1 MSSDVQQLR
10 LALQAQPV
18 VLVRVHSA
26 KGSVPRGTGTWM
38 AVCSDTIIA
47 TIGGGHLEWQ
57 AIAHA
62 KALLAKVQAA
72 TLSATPQAAPV
83 VDEVLHFKLG
93 PSLGQCCGG
102 ALDLRFEYLAPGSH
116 DGLLKSLQPSYQTVA
131 LFGGGHVGHA
141 IERALRPLPFNL
153 MWIDSRDQVFP
164 TQVGEGVVLEHSNPV
179 QAAVADVP
187 AHALVL
193 IMSFS
198 HAEDLDV
205 VVQCLHRQR
214 MQADL
219 PFVGLIGS
227 QTKWATFQ
235 NRLRERGFSD
245 TDIALV
251 TCPIGVP
258 NVVGKEPAVIAA
270 AVVAQLLQHRAD

>member
-1 MSSDVQQLR
+1 M
-10 LALQAQPV
+10 

-26 KGSVPRGTGTWM
+26 KGSVPRGPGTWM
-38 AVCSDTIIA
+38 AVSADQLIA
-47 TIGGGHLEWQ
+47 TIGGGHLEWR

-62 KALLAKVQAA
+62 KTLLASGRAA
-72 TLSATPQAAPV
+72 DTQPA
-83 VDEVLHFKLG
+83 DEVVHFKLG

-102 ALDLRFEYLAPGSH
+102 ALDLRFEYLTLGAH
-116 DGLLKSLQPSYQTVA
+116 DALLQSLQPSYQTVA

-141 IERALRPLPFNL
+141 IEQALRPLPFDL

-164 TQVGEGVVLEHSNPV
+164 ADVGEGVVLEHSNPV
-179 QAAVADVP
+179 QAAVADVSP
-187 AHALVL
+187 GALVL

-205 VVQCLHRQR
+205 VVQCLSRHR
-214 MQADL
+214 ACGDL
-219 PFVGLIGS
+219 PFIGLIGS
-227 QTKWATFQ
+227 QTKWATFK

-245 TDIALV
+245 VEIAHV

-258 NVVGKEPAVIAA
+258 HLVGKEPAVIAA
-270 AVVAQLLQHRAD
+270 GVVAQLLQHRVLQPERA

>member
-1 MSSDVQQLR
+1 M
-10 LALQAQPV
+10 

-38 AVCSDTIIA
+38 AVCSDATIA

-62 KALLAKVQAA
+62 KGLLTKTLLAKTSAA
-72 TLSATPQAAPV
+72 EA
-83 VDEVLHFKLG
+83 VDEVMHFKLG

-116 DGLLKSLQPSYQTVA
+116 DSLLSSLQPSYQTVA

-153 MWIDSRDQVFP
+153 MLVDSRDEVFP
-164 TQVGEGVVLEHSNPV
+164 AEVGEGVVLEHSNPV

-187 AHALVL
+187 TNALVL

-205 VVQCLHRQR
+205 VVQCLSRQR
-214 MQADL
+214 AQADL

-227 QTKWATFQ
+227 KTKWATFQ

-245 TDIALV
+245 SEIAHV

-258 NVVGKEPAVIAA
+258 HVVGKEPAVIAA
-270 AVVAQLLQHRAD
+270 AVVAQLLQYRVE

>member
-26 KGSVPRGTGTWM
+26 KGSVPRSTGTWM
-38 AVCSDTIIA
+38 AVCGDTIIA

-62 KALLAKVQAA
+62 KALAARALAAQAPA
-72 TLSATPQAAPV
+72 VPV
-83 VDEVLHFKLG
+83 VDEVMHFKLG

-102 ALDLRFEYLAPGSH
+102 ALDLRFEYLAPGAH
-116 DGLLKSLQPSYQTVA
+116 DGLLRSLQPSYQTVA

-141 IERALRPLPFNL
+141 IERALRPLPFDL

-187 AHALVL
+187 ANALVL

-205 VVQCLHRQR
+205 VVQCLGRQR
-214 MQADL
+214 VQADL

-227 QTKWATFQ
+227 KTKWATFQ
-235 NRLRERGFSD
+235 NRLRERGFGEAE
-245 TDIALV
+245 IAHV
-251 TCPIGVP
+251 TCPIGVSD
-258 NVVGKEPAVIAA
+258 VVGKEPAVIAA
-270 AVVAQLLQHRAD
+270 AVVAQLLQHRVE

>member
-1 MSSDVQQLR
+1 M
-10 LALQAQPV
+10 

-38 AVCSDTIIA
+38 AVCSDATIA

-57 AIAHA
+57 AITHA
-62 KALLAKVQAA
+62 KTLLAKAPAA
-72 TLSATPQAAPV
+72 DV
-83 VDEVLHFKLG
+83 VDEVMHFKLG

-116 DGLLKSLQPSYQTVA
+116 DSLLSGLQPSYQTVA

-153 MWIDSRDQVFP
+153 MWVDSRDEVFP
-164 TQVGEGVVLEHSNPV
+164 AEVGEGVVLEHSNPV

-187 AHALVL
+187 ANALVL

-205 VVQCLHRQR
+205 VVQCLSRQR
-214 MQADL
+214 AQADL

-227 QTKWATFQ
+227 KTKWATFQ

-245 TDIALV
+245 SEIAHV

-258 NVVGKEPAVIAA
+258 HVVGKEPAVIAA
-270 AVVAQLLQHRAD
+270 AVVAQLLQHRVH